1 MKHFSKSE
9 TDESR
14 TESQKALANNIEFE
28 SHSQIELALH
38 DIREGALEWRVW
50 YMLGMNEIKYRYR
63 RSVVGP
69 LWLTISMG
77 VQGAVIGFLFS
88 YLFQSPIDRYLPFLM
103 ISLVLW
109 YFINS
114 TIMDGTSTYTS
125 ASSFILQARRPLSV
139 YVFQNFFRN
148 IIIFVHTVVIFF
160 VVAAL
165 YGMFPGWHYVLA
177 ALGFILFL
185 INLLWASF
193 FAAIIA
199 VRFRDFQMI
208 IQNAFTVLFWIT
220 PIVYA
225 PEQLGGGLA
234 SSLVKLNPLYHIIE
248 VVRAPMIESMP
259 TLTNWIVT
267 LVVALLGSLFT
278 FLLFVRTRSR
288 IPYWI

>member
-1 MKHFSKSE
+1 MNQFSKSE
-9 TDESR
+9 TDENR
-14 TESQKALANNIEFE
+14 TESQKALANNTEFR

-38 DIREGALEWRVW
+38 DIREGVLEWRVW

-88 YLFQSPIDRYLPFLM
+88 YLFQSPIERYLPFLM

-109 YFINS
+109 YFTNS

-148 IIIFVHTVVIFF
+148 IIIFIHTVVIFF
-160 VVAAL
+160 VVAAF

-185 INLLWASF
+185 I
-193 FAAIIA
+193 
-199 VRFRDFQMI
+199 
-208 IQNAFTVLFWIT
+208 
-220 PIVYA
+220 
-225 PEQLGGGLA
+225 
-234 SSLVKLNPLYHIIE
+234 SL
-248 VVRAPMIESMP
+248 
-259 TLTNWIVT
+259 
-267 LVVALLGSLFT
+267 
-278 FLLFVRTRSR
+278 
-288 IPYWI
+288 